1 AVHSVNSLYASS
13 VHVERNEFTTF
24 NQHLLSRHT
33 GVQAMEWLPRV
44 SREQRAEYEARARAD
59 GFTDFVFTERDAEG
73 QFVAAGDREE
83 YYPVFFVEPR
93 APNEA
98 AIGFDVASNPDCREA
113 LCLARDSGHQVAT
126 GPLTLVQK
134 TVDQTGLLVFD
145 PIYAKD
151 MPLSTVADRRRALQG
166 FVLGVFRVD
175 DIVQASLHQGSPREF
190 HVTIVDAAAPPDK
203 QVICSAMENGSFQ
216 KAADVASHGGG
227 DIGWSAT
234 LPIAGRSW
242 QIDFMPAAG
251 FFASH
256 SNRHLTLILSGGLA
270 FTGLLGTFLLILAG
284 RTARVE
290 ELVADRTSELSTT
303 NEELAQE
310 IAHRKRFEH
319 ALSQAHQGLERRV
332 IERTAELTASEARYL
347 DLYDNAPDMFVSVD
361 VATQRVTEC
370 NKTFLTV
377 TGFSK
382 SEIVDRHV
390 YDLYH
395 PDCLDEARR
404 SFRLFLTT
412 GKTQDLELLL
422 LRADGNVVDVSMNVS
437 AVRGADGKLLYS
449 RAVLRDITAKKQA
462 EARIKNQEIELAHVS
477 RLSMMGEMA
486 TGLAHEINQP
496 LAAIAAYAEG
506 AAMRLRNGNV
516 DTHRLAEVVD
526 RISAD
531 AHRAGEVIRRLRHF
545 VRKREPDRTQV
556 DLNELVT
563 DVVQFVATDARQREV
578 TIGFDLDDDLPALQ
592 ADAVEIQQVLLNL
605 VRNGCDAMQE
615 TDPANRHLVIRTR
628 SDGQESIE
636 VDVEDRGH
644 GLSENMED
652 QVFEAFF
659 SSKND
664 GLGMGLAISR
674 SIIESH
680 GGRIWVT
687 PNLEGGATF
696 HFSLPAAKGVLID
709 E

>member
-1 AVHSVNSLYASS
+1 
-13 VHVERNEFTTF
+13 
-24 NQHLLSRHT
+24 
-33 GVQAMEWLPRV
+33 
-44 SREQRAEYEARARAD
+44 
-59 GFTDFVFTERDAEG
+59 
-73 QFVAAGDREE
+73 
-83 YYPVFFVEPR
+83 
-93 APNEA
+93 
-98 AIGFDVASNPDCREA
+98 
-113 LCLARDSGHQVAT
+113 
-126 GPLTLVQK
+126 
-134 TVDQTGLLVFD
+134 
-145 PIYAKD
+145 
-151 MPLSTVADRRRALQG
+151 
-166 FVLGVFRVD
+166 
-175 DIVQASLHQGSPREF
+175 
-190 HVTIVDAAAPPDK
+190 
-203 QVICSAMENGSFQ
+203 
-216 KAADVASHGGG
+216 
-227 DIGWSAT
+227 
-234 LPIAGRSW
+234 
-242 QIDFMPAAG
+242 
-251 FFASH
+251 
-256 SNRHLTLILSGGLA
+256 
-270 FTGLLGTFLLILAG
+270 
-284 RTARVE
+284 
-290 ELVADRTSELSTT
+290 
-303 NEELAQE
+303 
-310 IAHRKRFEH
+310 
-319 ALSQAHQGLERRV
+319 
-332 IERTAELTASEARYL
+332 
-347 DLYDNAPDMFVSVD
+347 MFISVD

-382 SEIVDRHV
+382 SEIIDRHV

-404 SFRLFLTT
+404 SFRLFLTK

-422 LRADGNVVDVSMNVS
+422 RRADGNVVDVSMNVS
-437 AVRGADGKLLYS
+437 AVRGADGELLYS
-449 RAVLRDITAKKQA
+449 RAVLRDITAKKRA
-462 EARIKNQEIELAHVS
+462 EARIKNQEIVLAHVS

-506 AAMRLRNGNV
+506 AAVRLRNGNV
-516 DTHRLAEVVD
+516 DTHRLAQVVD

-531 AHRAGEVIRRLRHF
+531 AHRAGEVIRRLRKF

-556 DLNELVT
+556 DLNELVM
-563 DVVQFVATDARQREV
+563 DVVQFVATDTRQREV
-578 TIGFDLDDDLPALQ
+578 TICFDLDDDLPALQ

-644 GLSENMED
+644 GLHESMED

-659 SSKND
+659 SSKNE